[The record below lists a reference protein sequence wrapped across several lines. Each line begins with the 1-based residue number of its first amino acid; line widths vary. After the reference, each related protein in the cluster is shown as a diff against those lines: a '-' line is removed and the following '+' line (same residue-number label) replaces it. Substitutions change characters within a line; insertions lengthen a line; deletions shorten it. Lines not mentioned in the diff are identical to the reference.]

1 MLIYIKEGVLYMHE
15 KNNRKLTSV
24 LIIILAAIL
33 FFLIGGLGG
42 YYLRDCKCICPD
54 CLTVDNDELP
64 ENSES
69 LFYASEDDKYV
80 LVLTTYKNRK
90 GLNPKGGVSDD
101 RGFIL
106 SLDSMQSIE
115 KLTGSYNITDGKI
128 ALTIDGYNGFI
139 WPDGVPVVDKFG
151 TTHVELNYTDDVIM
165 LGNVSL
171 YSKQ

>member
-1 MLIYIKEGVLYMHE
+1 MKE
-15 KNNRKLTSV
+15 KNNGKLTIV
-24 LIIILAAIL
+24 LTVILVAIL
-33 FFLIGGLGG
+33 FCLIGGFGG
-42 YYLRDCKCICPD
+42 YYLRECKCICPD
-54 CLTVDNDELP
+54 CITVDNDELP

-90 GLNPKGGVSDD
+90 WLNPKAGVSDD
-101 RGFIL
+101 HGFIL

-128 ALTIDGYNGFI
+128 TLTINGYNGFI
-139 WPDGVPVVDKFG
+139 WPDGVTVVDNFG
-151 TTHVELNYTDDVIM
+151 TTNVELNYTDDVIM